1 MGKDRVG
8 KFKSEQTEKGAKDDS
23 GCVCFLFFLAY
34 ILRVRGTS
42 FEKRLER
49 RICFSA
55 GLAEVN
61 GLSNYLSD

>member
-1 MGKDRVG
+1 MG
-8 KFKSEQTEKGAKDDS
+8 KFKSEQTEKGAKDES
-23 GCVCFLFFLAY
+23 GFFSFLPTRSAAQP
-34 ILRVRGTS
+34 LRVRGTS